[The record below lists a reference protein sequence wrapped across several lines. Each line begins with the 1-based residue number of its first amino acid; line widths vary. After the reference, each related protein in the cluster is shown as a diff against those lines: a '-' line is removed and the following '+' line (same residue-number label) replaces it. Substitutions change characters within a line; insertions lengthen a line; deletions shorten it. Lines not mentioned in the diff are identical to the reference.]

1 MKSCNDRVVL
11 ITGASSG
18 IGKALAGYLSQ
29 KGYKVYGTSR
39 RQIAAS
45 RTETKSSNE
54 SGFLKM
60 IQLDVCSEESVKKAV
75 KQVLETE
82 GKIDVLINNA
92 GSGIAGAVEDTTAAE
107 ALSQLDVNFLGVL
120 RMCREVLPGMRRRG
134 DGLIVNIGSVAGI
147 FAIPFQSMYS
157 ASKFALEAMTESL
170 RMETK
175 PLGIRVVL
183 VEPGDTKTGFTEK
196 RQYVAAAKD
205 SVYWERCSKSVI
217 NMAKSEQKAPE
228 PKTILKVV
236 ERLINRK
243 NPPVRVVV
251 GLEYKLMVFA
261 KRLAPARLI
270 EYIMPKMY

>member
-1 MKSCNDRVVL
+1 MKSIDGDVVL

-39 RQIAAS
+39 KQ
-45 RTETKSSNE
+45 TSNDQATVKTDGN

-60 IQLDVCSEESVKKAV
+60 IRLDVCSDESVTKAV
-75 KQVLETE
+75 NLVLETE
-82 GKIDVLINNA
+82 GKIDILINNA

-107 ALSQLDVNFLGVL
+107 ALTQFEVTFFGVL
-120 RMCREVLPGMRRRG
+120 RMCREVLPGMRRQG
-134 DGLIVNIGSVAGI
+134 KGLIINIGSVAGL

-157 ASKFALEAMTESL
+157 ASKYALEAMTEAL

-196 RQYVAAAKD
+196 RQYVAAARD
-205 SVYWERCSKSVI
+205 SIYWERCSKSVR
-217 NMAKSEQKAPE
+217 NMAQSEQKAPE
-228 PKTILKVV
+228 PKAILTVV
-236 ERLINRK
+236 ERMINQK

-251 GLEYKLMVFA
+251 GFDYKLMAFA
-261 KRLAPARLI
+261 KRLAPARVI
-270 EYIMPKMY
+270 EYIVPKMY

>member
-1 MKSCNDRVVL
+1 MKSIDGDVVL

-39 RQIAAS
+39 QQTNDQAAV
-45 RTETKSSNE
+45 KNDGN

-60 IQLDVCSEESVKKAV
+60 IRLDVCSEESVKKAV
-75 KQVLETE
+75 NLVLETE
-82 GKIDVLINNA
+82 GKIDILINNA

-107 ALSQLDVNFLGVL
+107 ALTQFEVTFFGVL
-120 RMCREVLPGMRRRG
+120 RMCREVLPGMRRQG
-134 DGLIVNIGSVAGI
+134 KGLIINIGSVAGF

-157 ASKFALEAMTESL
+157 ASKYALEAMTEAL

-205 SVYWERCSKSVI
+205 SVYWKRCSKSVT
-217 NMAKSEQKAPE
+217 NMANSEQKAPE
-228 PKTILKVV
+228 PKAILKVV
-236 ERLINRK
+236 ERMINKK
-243 NPPVRVVV
+243 NPPVRIVV
-251 GLEYKLMVFA
+251 GFDYKLMALA

-270 EYIMPKMY
+270 EYIVPKLY